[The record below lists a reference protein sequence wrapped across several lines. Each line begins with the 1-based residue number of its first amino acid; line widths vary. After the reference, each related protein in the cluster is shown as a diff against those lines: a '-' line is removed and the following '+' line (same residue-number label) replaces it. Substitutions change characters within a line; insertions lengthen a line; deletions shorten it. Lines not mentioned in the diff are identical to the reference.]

1 MNRAEIRRR
10 QKEQEKQNKV
20 YTMTYEQ
27 IQSIRQQ
34 EYTKARQEILNKSDE
49 LASKIF
55 KMMLV
60 IPTNILVNDYWKK
73 TAETRIPKFV
83 EDCIHLYE
91 SWTSGSV
98 NVEEMCKLTERYGKI
113 KLIEEDGPVGNTLRK
128 L

>member
-1 MNRAEIRRR
+1 MNRAEMRRE
-10 QKEQEKQNKV
+10 QKEQKRK
-20 YTMTYEQ
+20 TKTYVLTHEQ
-27 IQSIRQQ
+27 IQKIRQQ
-34 EYTKARQEILNKSDE
+34 EYAKARKQILDKSEE
-49 LASKIF
+49 LASEIF

>member
-60 IPTNILVNDYWKK
+60 IPTNILINDYWKK
-73 TAETRIPKFV
+73 SAETRIPKFV
-83 EDCIHLYE
+83 EDCMNLYD
-91 SWTSGSV
+91 SWVSGSV
-98 NVEEMCKLTERYGKI
+98 NVKEMCELTEKYAKI
-113 KLIEEDGPVGNTLRK
+113 KLIEDNDPIDKALKNE
-128 L
+128 